1 VTVPALRLDAEL
13 DAFRGAV
20 HDFLAEE
27 MAPERIADRLD
38 PTDLTGIDEK
48 YEREHHRR
56 AGERGYL
63 GISAPTEHGGGG
75 RPPSWKAVYLFAA
88 AYHDAPSIDTALTL
102 CGPPIVAFGSDTQR
116 SRWLPPMVRGELTGC
131 IAYTEQQAGSDLAA
145 LQTVA
150 VPDGSNWRLTGTK
163 VLVTGAHKA
172 DVCITVART
181 DPDAPVRRGTSM
193 FVVPLPSD
201 GVTVRRRA
209 TLNGWT
215 LSEVEF
221 DDALVAREGLLGE
234 RDGGWR
240 QLATAVAEERSGMAH
255 LGWATQ
261 VVERLTAWVD
271 GGGGDDGGNGRA
283 EEALARLHVDLA
295 TGLRLAKVV
304 LDRQDRGE
312 PVLAEAAASK
322 VWATELLQRIARVG
336 GELLGVDAERW
347 EPLLAPATR
356 APLGG
361 RIGWEAV
368 ERIHPAVSVGANE
381 VQRDLIA
388 RLALGLPVRRS

>member
-1 VTVPALRLDAEL
+1 LEAVTIPTLRLDPEL

-20 HDFLAEE
+20 QDFLAEE
-27 MAPERIADRLD
+27 MAPDRLAGHLD
-38 PTDLTGIDEK
+38 PTDLTGLDEEF
-48 YEREHHRR
+48 EREHHRR
-56 AGERGYL
+56 AGARGFL
-63 GISAPTEHGGGG
+63 GISVPAEHGGGG
-75 RPPSWKAVYLFAA
+75 RPPSWKSVYMFEA
-88 AYHDAPSIDTALTL
+88 AYRDAPSIDSAITL
-102 CGPPIVAFGSDTQR
+102 CGPPITAFGTTAQR
-116 SRWLPPMVRGELTGC
+116 ERWLPPMVRGELTGC
-131 IAYTEQQAGSDLAA
+131 IAYTEHEAGSDLAA
-145 LQTVA
+145 LSTVA

-163 VLVTGAHKA
+163 ALVTAAHKA

-193 FVVPLPSD
+193 FLVALPSD

-215 LSEVEF
+215 LSEIEF
-221 DDALVAREGLLGE
+221 ADALVPREGLLGE
-234 RDGGWR
+234 RHGGWR
-240 QLATAVAEERSGMAH
+240 QLAAAVAEERSGMAH

-261 VVERLTAWVD
+261 VVERLAAWVD
-271 GGGGDDGGNGRA
+271 GTDGDGRA
-283 EEALARLHVDLA
+283 EEALARLQVDLA

-312 PVLAEAAASK
+312 SVLAEAAASK
-322 VWATELLQRIARVG
+322 VWSTELLQRIARVG
-336 GELLGVDAERW
+336 GELLGVDAARW
-347 EPLLAPATR
+347 EPLLADA
-356 APLGG
+356 AAVPLGG

-388 RLALGLPVRRS
+388 RLALGLPVRRG

>member
-1 VTVPALRLDAEL
+1 VTIPSLRLDPEL

-27 MAPERIADRLD
+27 MAPERTADHLD
-38 PTDLTGIDEK
+38 PTDLTGLDEEF
-48 YEREHHRR
+48 ERDHHRR
-56 AGERGYL
+56 AGARGFL
-63 GISAPTEHGGGG
+63 GISAPPEHGGGG
-75 RPPSWKAVYLFAA
+75 RPPSWKSIYMFQA
-88 AYHDAPSIDTALTL
+88 AYHDAPSIDSAVTL
-102 CGPPIVAFGSDTQR
+102 CGPPITAFGSDAQR
-116 SRWLPPMVRGELTGC
+116 ARWLPPMVRGELTGC
-131 IAYTEQQAGSDLAA
+131 IAYTEHQAGSDLAA

-150 VPDGSNWRLTGTK
+150 APDGSNWRLTGTK
-163 VLVTGAHKA
+163 ALVTGAHKA

-181 DPDAPVRRGTSM
+181 SPDVPVRRGTSM
-193 FVVPLPSD
+193 FVVALPSD
-201 GVTVRRRA
+201 GVVVRRRP

-215 LSEVEF
+215 LSEIEF
-221 DDALVAREGLLGE
+221 TDALVPREGLLGE

-240 QLATAVAEERSGMAH
+240 QLAMAVAEERSGMAH

-261 VVERLTAWVD
+261 VIERLTGLVD
-271 GGGGDDGGNGRA
+271 AAGGDTRA

-304 LDRQDRGE
+304 LDRQDRGQS
-312 PVLAEAAASK
+312 VIAGAAASK

-336 GELLGVDAERW
+336 GELLGADAERW
-347 EPLLAPATR
+347 EPLLAA
-356 APLGG
+356 APGVALGG

-381 VQRDLIA
+381 VQRGLIA
-388 RLALGLPVRRS
+388 RLALDLPVRRS